1 MWKALYNL
9 LKQDNWLILTITL
22 LYAACYYMLPF
33 LIFFLAA
40 PFIVVCLLILLRKP
54 GPVFKISV
62 LIAGLGTVGMFLLG
76 VSDFSSMG
84 PFEQLLGSIIL
95 FFISGILFWLFQV
108 VLSFVTI
115 VSALQNVGF
124 QTACVRSLKYHW
136 QKVLVF
142 LLMLSP
148 LLNLFSVNGSD
159 NIRGHWESGG
169 ILLLIIWCS
178 MVVPCIM
185 TAWVKTDPCLPPQAP
200 KDSPLPA
207 QAPKDSPLPAQASA
221 AVSLPAPQPPAAV
234 APVAAKAPVRP
245 APIPDEVYNLKDSQK
260 TIWGIFTAL
269 LKRDYQQ
276 LLFMLII
283 GGVILPLMPFEAFF
297 LGIAFLYPVF
307 LAILLRDFGGGIIAF
322 VISLVGM
329 AGLQDPWFLG
339 DYLIFDSLKIA
350 SGCLIWAVA
359 LFLLSTLPI
368 SLFISFS
375 QKVGIGKALL
385 RTLFTHYKKSLVC
398 MLLAF
403 PIPMYFLLKTL
414 KLFPD
419 GPVWE
424 MFLAALPF
432 LLWFAVIEPYW
443 MVAWVIRDPKFA
455 PVAAPQGEKAPAPA
469 ASAATPEGE
478 KSTEEE
484 KKPAA

>member
-1 MWKALYNL
+1 
-9 LKQDNWLILTITL
+9 
-22 LYAACYYMLPF
+22 
-33 LIFFLAA
+33 
-40 PFIVVCLLILLRKP
+40 
-54 GPVFKISV
+54 
-62 LIAGLGTVGMFLLG
+62 
-76 VSDFSSMG
+76 
-84 PFEQLLGSIIL
+84 
-95 FFISGILFWLFQV
+95 
-108 VLSFVTI
+108 
-115 VSALQNVGF
+115 
-124 QTACVRSLKYHW
+124 
-136 QKVLVF
+136 
-142 LLMLSP
+142 
-148 LLNLFSVNGSD
+148 
-159 NIRGHWESGG
+159 
-169 ILLLIIWCS
+169 
-178 MVVPCIM
+178 M

-200 KDSPLPA
+200 KDSLLPAQAPKDSLLPA

-221 AVSLPAPQPPAAV
+221 AVSLPAPQPPAAA
-234 APVAAKAPVRP
+234 APVPAKAPVRP
-245 APIPDEVYNLKDSQK
+245 VPIPDEVYNLKDSQK

-276 LLFMLII
+276 LLLMLII

-297 LGIAFLYPVF
+297 LCLTFLYPVF

-322 VISLVGM
+322 VIFLLGI
-329 AGLQDPWFLG
+329 AGLQDLWFLG

-350 SGCLIWAVA
+350 LGCLIWAVA

-385 RTLFTHYKKSLVC
+385 RTLFTHSKKSLVC

-419 GPVWE
+419 GPVWK

-443 MVAWVIRDPKFA
+443 LVAWVIRDPKFA

-478 KSTEEE
+478 KSTEEG